1 MVTHGHPV
9 DRFARTVTW
18 CSVTDLSGKP
28 CGSRI
33 DPEAESAMCRSHVEA
48 GWKHV
53 NRQMRE
59 LREAGWEANRAADED
74 HRERVGVVYF
84 ARVQERIKIGTTV
97 DLRSRMQALGVDE
110 VLHTI
115 PGSYKLENELHRR
128 FDHLRI
134 KNEQFEPAPELLD
147 FIEALKAAG

>member
-9 DRFARTVTW
+9 DSFARTVTW
-18 CSVTDLSGKP
+18 CSVTDLSGKS

-33 DPEAESAMCRSHVEA
+33 DMEAEAAMCRGHVEA
-48 GWKHV
+48 GWKQVH
-53 NRQMRE
+53 RKMRE
-59 LREAGWEANRAADED
+59 LQEAGWAARRAAGED
-74 HRERVGVVYF
+74 RREKIGVVYF

-97 DLRSRMQALGVDE
+97 DLKSRMLALSVDE
-110 VLHTI
+110 VLYTI

-128 FDHLRI
+128 FNHLRI